1 MSRAAS
7 GGRVELRFGR
17 YTVTV
22 GNAAKVLFPGDGIT
36 KLDLIEHYRRVAAL
50 MVPHAGGRPVT
61 LQRFPDGIGAGGFF
75 QKQASGHFPEW
86 IERVSVSKAGGKVD
100 HVVIQR
106 AADLVYLADQ
116 GTITIHAALAP
127 VAHVDRPDRLVFD
140 LDPSIDDFETVRE
153 GARILR
159 ELLDDLGLVPFL
171 MTTGSRGLHVVTPIA
186 GTETFDEVAPLAEG
200 IARAVVARKPDH
212 YTVEPH
218 KSQRRN
224 RVYVDWHRNHYAQT
238 AVAPWSVRPKP
249 GAPVAVPIEWDEL
262 DDPEL
267 TSHRYTIRDV
277 AGLVEARPDPWVGM
291 SRRARALDRV
301 RRRLDKSLG

>member
-7 GGRVELRFGR
+7 EGRVELRFGR
-17 YTVTV
+17 YTVAV
-22 GNAAKVLFPGDGIT
+22 SNPAKVLFPGDGIT
-36 KLDLIEHYRRVAAL
+36 KRDLIEHYRRVAPL
-50 MVPHAGGRPVT
+50 MVSHAGGRPVT

-86 IERVSVSKAGGKVD
+86 IERVTVSKAGGKVD

-127 VAHVDRPDRLVFD
+127 TTHVDRPDRMVFD
-140 LDPSIDDFETVRE
+140 LDPSVDDFETVRE

-218 KSQRRN
+218 KAQRRN

-249 GAPVAVPIEWDEL
+249 GAPVAVPIDWDEL
-262 DDPEL
+262 DDPAL
-267 TSHRYTIRDV
+267 TSRRYTIGDV
-277 AGLVEARPDPWVGM
+277 AGLVDARPDPWNGM
-291 SRRARALDRV
+291 SRRARALARA
-301 RRRLDKSLG
+301 RRRLDQTLG